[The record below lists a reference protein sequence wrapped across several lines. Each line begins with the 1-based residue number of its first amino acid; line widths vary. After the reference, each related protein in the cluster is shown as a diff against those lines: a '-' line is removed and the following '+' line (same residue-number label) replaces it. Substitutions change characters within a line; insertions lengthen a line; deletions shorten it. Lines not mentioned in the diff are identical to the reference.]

1 MALPRRAWARGSG
14 IVFGYA
20 LLSAWITW
28 PLVTRAGTSLA
39 GDFGDPVFVSWVM
52 AWVADHLTALM
63 GADLGAWGAMWNAP
77 IFAPDLAKLSS
88 YWRSMEPMKL
98 HFWCRMRRASGVTAV
113 GVRIVLAMVRVG
125 SYPL

>member
-63 GADLGAWGAMWNAP
+63 GGDLGAWGAMWNAP
-77 IFAPDLAKLSS
+77 IFAPETSTLAYSDISS
-88 YWRSMEPMKL
+88 PRA
-98 HFWCRMRRASGVTAV
+98 CRRCRCGGPPATRCSPTT
-113 GVRIVLAMVRVG
+113 
-125 SYPL
+125 